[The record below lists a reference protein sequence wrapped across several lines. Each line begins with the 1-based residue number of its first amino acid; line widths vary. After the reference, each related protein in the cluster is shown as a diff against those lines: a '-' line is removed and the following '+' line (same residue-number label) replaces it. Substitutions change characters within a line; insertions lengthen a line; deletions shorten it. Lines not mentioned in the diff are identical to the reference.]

1 MKRINLNGK
10 RAGVLVTVI
19 AAVMLAAGCGGK
31 YEEAARAL
39 DFLKYEY
46 FTCTV
51 VRVESGDSF
60 FCEPPDMN
68 MLKIRLAGVDVPPDE
83 ESGAKKFSESILR
96 RGTPVKVETGESVD
110 ESGGP
115 LSYVFVPGGK
125 MLNVL
130 LVENGYAEPV
140 AGKLDEKYKNI
151 FIGISVVEETEETG
165 SEEKK
170 APWVK

>member
-1 MKRINLNGK
+1 MKEIILNAK
-10 RAGVLVTVI
+10 RAGILVI
-19 AAVMLAAGCGGK
+19 AIVAAILAAGCGGK

-39 DFLKYEY
+39 GLLKYEY
-46 FTCTV
+46 FTCTA

-60 FCEPPDMN
+60 FCEPPNMN
-68 MLKIRLAGVDVPPDE
+68 MLKIRLVGVDIPPDD

-96 RGTPVKVETGESVD
+96 RGTLVKVETSESVD
-110 ESGGP
+110 EDGGP

-140 AGKLDEKYKNI
+140 AGELDEKYKDI
-151 FIGISVVEETEETG
+151 FVDISVVEETEETDG
-165 SEEKK
+165 GGQKS
-170 APWVK
+170 PWLK